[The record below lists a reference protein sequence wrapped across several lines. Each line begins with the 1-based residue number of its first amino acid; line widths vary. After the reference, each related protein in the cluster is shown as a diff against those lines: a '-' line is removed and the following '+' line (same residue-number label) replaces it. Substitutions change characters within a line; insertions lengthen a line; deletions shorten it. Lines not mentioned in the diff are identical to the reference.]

1 MRRPELH
8 SIAAELVQM
17 AEVDQTMRR
26 RAAQD
31 SAAWDAAV
39 DEAHQRRLEEIIDCI
54 GWPTIALVGA
64 EASNAAWLIAQHG
77 PNLEFM
83 EHCLELMLRLP
94 TNSVHPANIAY
105 LEDRVLMRH
114 DEPQVYGTQFLGS
127 GDDLHVYP
135 IQDPERADECRAS
148 VGLGPFAEYEDQI
161 RKRLP

>member
-1 MRRPELH
+1 MRRPEQQ
-8 SIAAELVQM
+8 SIAAELMQM

-77 PNLEFM
+77 PNLEVM
-83 EHCLELMLRLP
+83 EHCLGLMLRLP

-105 LEDRVLMRH
+105 LQDRVLMMRG
-114 DEPQVYGTQFLGS
+114 EPQIYGTQFHGI
-127 GDDLHVYP
+127 GDDLRVYP
-135 IQDPERADECRAS
+135 IQNPDRVDERRAS

-161 RKRLP
+161 RRRLP